1 MMRRSQGE
9 GERQRQRQREG
20 DQTKK
25 EGRKEGRFARNSLL
39 SLPAVA
45 AWRSDLLCVSAC
57 VRACVRVHAADC
69 SATKQ
74 EFEIRQ
80 M

>member
-1 MMRRSQGE
+1 MMRRGQGE
-9 GERQRQRQREG
+9 GERQRQRQRRRGSNE
-20 DQTKK
+20 

-57 VRACVRVHAADC
+57 VRACVRAYAADC
-69 SATKQ
+69 SATKT
-74 EFEIRQ
+74 RV
-80 M
+80 